1 MNCNALLTGM
11 AFLVNGTQANA
22 APHSAVGS
30 NEHSH
35 IHIAIV
41 GGPSKDPLVEWRRS
55 EWVERSEYM
64 KK

>member
-1 MNCNALLTGM
+1 MSMVQKLT
-11 AFLVNGTQANA
+11 LPLTQQLA
-22 APHSAVGS
+22 AMSTA
-30 NEHSH
+30 
-35 IHIAIV
+35 IYIAIV